1 MLRVVR
7 PESGEAVDR
16 RVRWPHFTTGGCSL
30 DGTAQQSQRPVSGRG
45 GSTEAA
51 KWARGWGAPRGTVG
65 QGQRLLTPSSDKCLK
80 KGTERAYASG
90 DRTEPA
96 REQARSLFC
105 LIRSLCP

>member
-45 GSTEAA
+45 GEH
-51 KWARGWGAPRGTVG
+51 
-65 QGQRLLTPSSDKCLK
+65 
-80 KGTERAYASG
+80 
-90 DRTEPA
+90 
-96 REQARSLFC
+96 
-105 LIRSLCP
+105 